1 LKITFKFST
10 VKKRPPIHVC
20 GTKIALWKIRDL
32 IELLKRDRGGN
43 CLRDL
48 PQETNLF
55 KEENMNKNI
64 VKRQRLT
71 LICLFTFS
79 LAILCASRATAEPDF
94 DGLVVFGTSLSDPGN
109 LFALLGGVNV
119 PPSYDFEDP
128 LLVPTSAYAIG
139 GHHLSNGDTW
149 IEQLAKQ
156 LRMSR
161 SALPAFRDANP
172 YAMNYA
178 IAGTRAGPT
187 APIPVLTFEYQVSA
201 FLDDVGGVAPS
212 NKLYVIEIG
221 VNDVRDAL
229 IVYLTCFAGGGTEA
243 VCFDAA
249 IGVLD
254 AALKEIQDQV
264 GILQGAGANKFF
276 YLNVAKLGVLPS
288 IKTLDF
294 ISGSNGA
301 VIALANNL
309 AQYFNG
315 GLQSIFANVPLL
327 NVYDLS
333 EKIVSAPED
342 YGLTNAE
349 DACVTPNVPPYKCQN
364 PNGYLF
370 WDGVH
375 PTKAGHA
382 IFADAAAAALN
393 GE

>member
-1 LKITFKFST
+1 
-10 VKKRPPIHVC
+10 
-20 GTKIALWKIRDL
+20 
-32 IELLKRDRGGN
+32 
-43 CLRDL
+43 
-48 PQETNLF
+48 
-55 KEENMNKNI
+55 MNKSI

-79 LAILCASRATAEPDF
+79 LAILCASRAKAEPDF

-149 IEQLAKQ
+149 IEQLAKK

-187 APIPVLTFEYQVSA
+187 APIPQLTFAYQVSA

-212 NKLYVIEIG
+212 NELYVIEIG

-229 IVYLTCFAGGGTEA
+229 LVYLTCVAGGGDQM
-243 VCFDAA
+243 VCSAA
-249 IGVLD
+249 ATGVLND
-254 AALKEIQDQV
+254 ALGQIQHQV
-264 GILQGAGANKFF
+264 GILQNAGANKFF

-294 ISGSNGA
+294 IYGNTGA
-301 VIALANNL
+301 VIGLANTL
-309 AQYFNG
+309 AQYFNA
-315 GLQSIFANVPLL
+315 GLESIFASNVPLL

-333 EKIVSAPED
+333 DKIVGAPED

-364 PNGYLF
+364 PNEYLF

-382 IFADAAAAALN
+382 IFADAAAAVLN